1 MPVVSKV
8 KKCCNEK
15 VHMNNDMYMT
25 EDLIPL
31 IANKY
36 QYGSLKGL
44 TIYFKHLKIKASSVP
59 V

>member
-1 MPVVSKV
+1 MFYTIYMLMEKSSMPVVSKV

-36 QYGSLKGL
+36 Q
-44 TIYFKHLKIKASSVP
+44 
-59 V
+59 